1 MALTSSTDNY
11 FSRAV
16 AEYIVGRAEE
26 NLRSVKPWSNPD
38 HMWVPAVW
46 PAGTDTIQFPY
57 VTDITYAASSA
68 TLTEGTMPTAAIL
81 TFNAESMTPVQKG
94 YVVGS
99 TDVTMFEF
107 PGMVTQLADKI
118 AENAALVVDTYARSI
133 LVAGSNAIYGGTVT
147 ARSAL
152 TTGITSAKVREAAAR
167 LRKANVPTFADGTY
181 HAIATAE
188 QCIALQAET
197 TKGAW
202 IDKAL
207 YSGAKEIMNGEVG
220 QMWGIRFIDAGSQ
233 QYVVSAGG
241 SASADVHVCL
251 VVGPNFAGRSDMQ
264 RLSSY
269 YGAPGG
275 RSDLLEQ
282 SVLYG
287 WKWMGGIKIL
297 SGLAERG
304 YRLET
309 VETTLS

>member
-1 MALTSSTDNY
+1 MTLTTSTDNY
-11 FSRAV
+11 FSRTV
-16 AEYIVGRAEE
+16 AEYIVNRAEE
-26 NLRSVKPWSNPD
+26 NLRSTKPWSNPQ
-38 HMWVPAVW
+38 HLWVPAQW

-68 TLTEGTMPTAAIL
+68 TLTEGTMPTPAVL

-99 TDVTMFEF
+99 TDVTMFEY
-107 PGMVTQLADKI
+107 PGMVTELADKI
-118 AENAALVVDTYARSI
+118 AENAALVIDTYARSI

-152 TTGITSAKVREAAAR
+152 TTGITGAKVREAAAR
-167 LRKANVPTFADGTY
+167 LRKANVPTFADGSY
-181 HAIATAE
+181 HAIATIE

-202 IDKAL
+202 IDLDL
-207 YSGAKEIMNGEVG
+207 YKNRVNPMAGEVG
-220 QMWGIRFIDAGSQ
+220 QMFGVRFIDAGSQ
-233 QYVVSAGG
+233 QYVISAGG

-251 VVGPNFAGRSDMQ
+251 VLAPNFAGRSDMQ
-264 RLSSY
+264 RLRSY
-269 YGAPGG
+269 YAAPGG

-297 SGLAERG
+297 SALQERA
-304 YRLET
+304 YRIET
-309 VETTLS
+309 AETTLS

>member
-1 MALTSSTDNY
+1 MAVTVSSDNF

-16 AEYIVGRAEE
+16 AEYIVNRAEE
-26 NLRSVKPWSNPD
+26 NLRSVKPWSNPA

-46 PAGTDTIQFPY
+46 PTGTDTIQFPY
-57 VTDITYAASSA
+57 VADITYAASSA
-68 TLTEGTMPTAAIL
+68 TLTEGTMPTPGAL
-81 TFNAESMTPVQKG
+81 TINAESMTPVQKG

-99 TDVTMFEF
+99 SDVTVFEF
-107 PGMVTQLADKI
+107 PEMVTQLADKI
-118 AENAALVVDTYARSI
+118 AENAALVIDTYARGI
-133 LVAGSNAIYGGTVT
+133 LLAGSNVIYGGT
-147 ARSAL
+147 ASYRSTL

-167 LRKANVPTFADGTY
+167 LRKANVPTFPDGSY
-181 HAIATAE
+181 HAIVTEE
-188 QCIALQAET
+188 QIIALQSET

-207 YSGAKEIMNGEVG
+207 YSGAREIMSGEAG
-220 QMWGIRFIDAGSQ
+220 MMWGIRFIDAGSQ
-233 QYVVSAGG
+233 QYVVSQGG
-241 SASADVHVCL
+241 SASADVHVGL
-251 VVGPNFAGRSDMQ
+251 VFGPNFAGRSDMQ
-264 RLSSY
+264 RLRSY
-269 YGAPGG
+269 YAAPGG

-297 SGLAERG
+297 SGLVERA